1 MKTNILLRNGAYG
14 IVMRGHFCAYADVS
28 LEDGS
33 RSVIESAAVQTAFA
47 PKRTKEQAL
56 VRFSE
61 VRVIVSF

>member
-14 IVMRGHFCAYADVS
+14 IVMRGHFCAYADVP

-33 RSVIESAAVQTAFA
+33 RSVIESVAVQTAFA

>member
-1 MKTNILLRNGAYG
+1 MVHTASLRKEAK
-14 IVMRGHFCAYADVS
+14 RDPA
-28 LEDGS
+28 
-33 RSVIESAAVQTAFA
+33 AFA